1 MAKTFHLGRPE
12 LAAEVEA
19 GLRRGGSGR
28 VMQRLTALR
37 LAMSGEHTL
46 EEIGAVVGRSRR
58 AVAQW
63 MHVARAE
70 GVAAV
75 LASHQGR
82 GQRPRVAGK
91 AWRELRQ
98 GLTRGRWRRAK
109 ETRAWLEERHHIKL
123 SLSGMRYWLKKAGES

>member
-1 MAKTFHLGRPE
+1 MPKTFKLGRPE

-19 GLRRGGSGR
+19 GLRRGGSAR
-28 VMQRLTALR
+28 VMQRLNALR
-37 LAMSGEHTL
+37 LAMGGEHTL
-46 EEIGAVVGRSRR
+46 EQIAAAAGRSRR

-63 MHVARAE
+63 MHLARAG
-70 GVAAV
+70 GVAAA

-82 GQRPRVAGK
+82 GQQPQVAGK

-98 GLTRGRWRRAK
+98 GLARARWRRAK
-109 ETRAWLEERHHIKL
+109 EARAWLEERHHIKL